1 LERTLNPFSEFKRI
15 RIRILHLTS
24 LDLQV
29 IAMPCDVEPVIVKI
43 AHAAQPLSTQT
54 FSSLLLAKLFYYNMT
69 KLLTEFYSVLEQ
81 NV

>member
-43 AHAAQPLSTQT
+43 AHAAAFDANLQQLA
-54 FSSLLLAKLFYYNMT
+54 SSKVILLQYDK
-69 KLLTEFYSVLEQ
+69 VID
-81 NV
+81 